1 MRAPRARLR
10 AACNISAIYF
20 SLYLL
25 NPSVRDALGGGEF
38 TPLATS
44 LPDNVAA
51 DQRRSVYA
59 MVKDIVQ
66 SEEAQPGILP
76 A

>member
-1 MRAPRARLR
+1 MSI
-10 AACNISAIYF
+10 N
-20 SLYLL
+20 L
-25 NPSVRDALGGGEF
+25 NHAQFGAQFKEF
-38 TPLATS
+38 VDFATR
-44 LPDNVAA
+44 NAA

>member
-1 MRAPRARLR
+1 M
-10 AACNISAIYF
+10 
-20 SLYLL
+20 
-25 NPSVRDALGGGEF
+25 RDALGGGEF

-44 LPDNVAA
+44 LPENVAA

-59 MVKDIVQ
+59 MIKDIVQ